1 MNKQCTAYLQK
12 MEQGKT
18 ALVTGSGKRTGIG
31 YAIVR
36 SLVSSGLKEKREQ
49 TNGGKNVAPWPQ
61 REATPD
67 MKAVSD

>member
-1 MNKQCTAYLQK
+1 MYADLR
-12 MEQGKT
+12 GKT

-36 SLVSSGLKEKREQ
+36 SLVSCGLKEKREQ
-49 TNGGKNVAPWPQ
+49 RSGGKNVTPWLQ
-61 REATPD
+61 REARPG